1 MGPLKWGDPEYCPG
15 RRPMKLALGTGPI
28 FLSEI
33 KNKTKQQLKKKVRAV
48 SCSAQNSSRTAFKRA
63 EMFSICN
70 CNRLLD

>member
-48 SCSAQNSSRTAFKRA
+48 SCSVK
-63 EMFSICN
+63 
-70 CNRLLD
+70 

>member
-33 KNKTKQQLKKKVRAV
+33 KNKTKQQFKKKTESCLSFCQITKNSFMEAV
-48 SCSAQNSSRTAFKRA
+48 INANFIGVYGSK
-63 EMFSICN
+63 
-70 CNRLLD
+70 